1 MTSYR
6 SERTLEVL
14 NSLVKNCIQTEE
26 SYRNAAEQIR
36 DENLKQIFII
46 HAYQKAEYAAKL
58 KAEIKRLGG
67 TVNKVDNEKTAFE
80 PLETLEAIADLINNC
95 ELKEARAV
103 KNYEIAMNEDIL
115 WEVIPIVSR
124 QYLETQESYN
134 QIKYLKTNYS
144 ESFVHF

>member
-26 SYRNAAEQIR
+26 SYRNAAEQIH
-36 DENLKQIFII
+36 DENLKQIFVI

-67 TVNKVDNEKTAFE
+67 TVNKENEIDAIE
-80 PLETLEAIADLINNC
+80 HLETLEAVADLINNC

-134 QIKYLKTNYS
+134 QIKYLKTSYS

>member
-6 SERTLEVL
+6 GEKTLEVL
-14 NSLVKNCIQTEE
+14 NGLIKNCMQAEE
-26 SYRNAAEQIR
+26 SYRNAAEQIH

-58 KAEIKRLGG
+58 KAEVKRLGG
-67 TVNKVDNEKTAFE
+67 TVNKYSYDENIYE
-80 PLETLEAIADLINNC
+80 PDVNQEAASDLINDC
-95 ELKEARAV
+95 EVREAKAV
-103 KNYEIAMNEDIL
+103 QNYEIAMNEDIL

-144 ESFVHF
+144 ESFIHF